1 MKNYKAEKGNRTEWW
16 TWMTICIILT
26 SSTYLWP
33 AIPVCYGL
41 ASVRRIGHIGLCRA
55 WVFLWL
61 PIVAAF
67 PIGLLR
73 LDIPGFIITPLW
85 LALFVIIPGCI
96 AGKDQDLPPLPPI
109 PKL

>member
-16 TWMTICIILT
+16 TWMTICFILT
-26 SSTYLWP
+26 SSTCLWL

-61 PIVAAF
+61 PIAASF

>member
-1 MKNYKAEKGNRTEWW
+1 
-16 TWMTICIILT
+16 MTICFILT
-26 SSTYLWP
+26 SSPYLWP